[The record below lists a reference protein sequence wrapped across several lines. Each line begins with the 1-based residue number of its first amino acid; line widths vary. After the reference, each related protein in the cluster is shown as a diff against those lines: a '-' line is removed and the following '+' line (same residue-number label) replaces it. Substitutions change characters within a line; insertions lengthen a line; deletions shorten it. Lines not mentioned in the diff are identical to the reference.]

1 MTSQLFHGAVHRMAL
16 LGLLAST
23 ACATTMPIQ
32 TASTVPK
39 GAVRVSG
46 QITTGV
52 YCGFSDVDKCA
63 VGGST
68 PELRLAGRVGL
79 HDRVDLGLS
88 AQMAYTYDAGGPEWG
103 ALLDGKIELW
113 RSEIAPGRKQVVSAG
128 LGFAGSLIDD
138 SRQDFELGLL
148 VPVKYGYQ
156 FESIELFAGGHLL
169 ERFAFGV
176 LSGNKPATVPVAGF
190 TLGLMTRKRAKL
202 GFALGYEA
210 PLRFFDRGAFTVG
223 VGFLFDVGGNP
234 DRDTSA
240 TVPPPAPVIVFP
252 EAG

>member
-1 MTSQLFHGAVHRMAL
+1 MTSLSLHGAAHRMGL
-16 LGLLAST
+16 LGFLACS
-23 ACATTMPIQ
+23 ACATTLPIQ
-32 TASTVPK
+32 SASTVPK
-39 GAVRVSG
+39 GAVRISG
-46 QITTGV
+46 QATTGL

-68 PELRLAGRVGL
+68 PELRLAGRVGV

-88 AQMAYTYDAGGPEWG
+88 AQMAYTYEAGGPKWG
-103 ALLDGKIELW
+103 ALLDGKVELW

-128 LGFAGSLIDD
+128 LGLAASLIDD
-138 SRQDFELGLL
+138 DRNDFELGLV

-156 FESIELFAGGHLL
+156 FESLELFAGGHFL

-176 LSGNKPATVPVAGF
+176 LSGNKPATVPTAGF
-190 TLGLMTRKRAKL
+190 TLGVMTRKRAKL
-202 GFALGYEA
+202 GFALSYEA
-210 PLRFFDRGAFTVG
+210 PFRFFDRGAFTLG
-223 VGFLFDVGGNP
+223 VGFLFDVGGSP

-240 TVPPPAPVIVFP
+240 PPPPPAPVIVFP